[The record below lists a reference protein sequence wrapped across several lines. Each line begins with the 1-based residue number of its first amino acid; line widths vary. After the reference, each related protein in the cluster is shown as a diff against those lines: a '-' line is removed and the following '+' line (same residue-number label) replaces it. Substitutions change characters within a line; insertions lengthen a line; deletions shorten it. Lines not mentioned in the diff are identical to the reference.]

1 MATGCN
7 ARPSGPLPE
16 EIELARF
23 QARLRDLEDELVERE
38 LECAT
43 LRRELH
49 VFRAHYLV
57 VVGRRIAELD
67 KLEAEIA
74 VNFAR
79 HDPSPR
85 AQREMHEALA
95 RAEASREALG
105 EDPGSSSAQADE
117 QERVTS
123 PELKRLFRQV
133 AKAMHP
139 DLASDEDERRL
150 RERFMAKANR
160 AYERGDL
167 EGLQGVLNE
176 WNTLPETVVGL
187 DIGAALVRAIRA
199 IAAVNARLAEITA
212 EMTVLGAED
221 LFALFDQARR
231 ARDNGRDLLRD
242 MAEELEQ
249 RIMGARERLAGLPGE
264 SAGD

>member
-1 MATGCN
+1 
-7 ARPSGPLPE
+7 
-16 EIELARF
+16 
-23 QARLRDLEDELVERE
+23 
-38 LECAT
+38 
-43 LRRELH
+43 
-49 VFRAHYLV
+49 V
-57 VVGRRIAELD
+57 VVGRRIAELGE
-67 KLEAEIA
+67 LEARIA
-74 VNFAR
+74 VIIAR

-85 AQREMHEALA
+85 AQREMREALA
-95 RAEASREALG
+95 RADASREALG
-105 EDPGSSSAQADE
+105 EDPGSPSTQADE

-139 DLASDEDERRL
+139 DLASDEGERRL

-167 EGLQGVLNE
+167 QGLQDVLDE
-176 WNTLPETVVGL
+176 WNALPETVVGL

-199 IAAVNARLAEITA
+199 IAAVEARLAELSA
-212 EMTVLGAED
+212 EVTVLGVED

-231 ARDNGRDLLRD
+231 ARDGGRDLLRE

-264 SAGD
+264 SAGA